1 MRVSIE
7 DEAINKYLIENL
19 HKPANLMKPSFS
31 VYTITLNRGPVIKT
45 DTIDLQADKIIVS
58 FNSTKSAFKLK
69 YVFSKYEKYNLTKRP
84 FMIRYYQINAVKQV
98 L

>member
-1 MRVSIE
+1 MHVSIE
-7 DEAINKYLIENL
+7 AEAINKYLIENL
-19 HKPANLMKPSFS
+19 HKPLNLMKPSFS

-45 DTIDLQADKIIVS
+45 DVIDLRSDKIIVS
-58 FNSTKSAFKLK
+58 FNSKKSAFKLK

-84 FMIRYYQINAVKQV
+84 TMIQYYQINNVEEV